1 MAGEVREFR
10 PRQRRPGQALKPFPL
25 PEVLQKMFDRG
36 KAEMT
41 KPLVGI
47 TTEGSPI
54 AGLFPLVRT
63 GLSLQ
68 GVSDAANA
76 FLASLDV
83 TERAAALFDLET
95 GPWRAWHN
103 MHIFMTRHGCLL
115 QNLRTEQRERALDL
129 LRASLSAAG
138 FQTAR
143 DVMKLNE
150 HICEL
155 TQRPEEYG
163 EWYYWMSIMGTPSP
177 KEPWGWQIDGHHLII
192 NCFILGDQMVLTPQ
206 FLGSEPVEAKSGK
219 YKGTRV
225 FAEEEA
231 RGYALMSAFTPEQ
244 RAKATIG
251 EKLPFDVY
259 ATAFNDNLVM
269 PYQGLHYGDMSQEQR
284 ERLMHLVSLYV
295 ERMRPD
301 HAKLWLEAVKRQIGE
316 TRFAW
321 IGACDAVNPFYYR
334 VHNPAILIEF
344 DHQPGIALDNDDH
357 TRNHT
362 HTLVRTPN
370 GNDYGRDLLRQH
382 YRQFDH
388 SRPDSP
394 HRQGKI

>member
-1 MAGEVREFR
+1 MASEVREFR

-36 KAEMT
+36 KAEMA
-41 KPLVGI
+41 KPLLGI
-47 TTEGSPI
+47 TTDGNPI

-68 GVSDAANA
+68 SVSDAANV
-76 FLASLDV
+76 FLACLGGE
-83 TERAAALFDLET
+83 ERAAALFDLET

-115 QNLRTEQRERALDL
+115 QNLRAEQRERALDL
-129 LRASLSAAG
+129 LRTSLSAAG

-143 DVMKLNE
+143 DVMKLNQ

-155 TQRPEEYG
+155 TQRSEEYG
-163 EWYYWMSIMGTPSP
+163 EWYYWVSIMGTPSA
-177 KEPWGWQIDGHHLII
+177 EGPWGWQIDGHHLIV

-269 PYQGLHYGDMSQEQR
+269 PYQGLPYGDMTQEQR
-284 ERLMHLVSLYV
+284 ERLLHLVSLYV

-301 HAKLWLEAVKRQIGE
+301 HAKLWLEGVKRQIGE

-321 IGACDAVNPFYYR
+321 IGACDEVNPFYYR

>member
-1 MAGEVREFR
+1 MPNEVREFR
-10 PRQRRPGQALKPFPL
+10 PRQRRPGQALAPFPL
-25 PEVLQKMFDRG
+25 PEFLQKMLDRG
-36 KAEMT
+36 KAEMA
-41 KPLVGI
+41 KPMTGI
-47 TTEGSPI
+47 TTDGALIPD
-54 AGLFPLVRT
+54 LFPVMRT

-68 GVSDAANA
+68 GVSDAATA
-76 FLASLDV
+76 FLACLSAEQRGSAV
-83 TERAAALFDLET
+83 FDLEN

-103 MHIFMTRHGCLL
+103 MHIFMARHGCLL
-115 QNLRTEQRERALDL
+115 ENLGTDQRERALDL

-150 HICEL
+150 HICEI
-155 TQRPEEYG
+155 TQRPAEYG
-163 EWYYWMSIMGTPSP
+163 EWYYWISIMGTPSATG
-177 KEPWGWQIDGHHLII
+177 PWGWQIDGHHLIV

-206 FLGSEPVEAKSGK
+206 FMGSEPVEAKFGK

-225 FAEEEA
+225 FAEEES
-231 RGYALMSAFTPEQ
+231 RGYAMMSALTQEQ
-244 RAKATIG
+244 QQKATIG
-251 EKLPFDVY
+251 MKLPFDVY

-269 PYQGLHYGDMSQEQR
+269 PYQGIHYDDMTKEQR
-284 ERLMHLVSLYV
+284 ERLLHLISLYV
-295 ERMRPD
+295 ERIRPG
-301 HAKLWLEAVKRQIGE
+301 HAAIRLDEVERHIGE

-321 IGACDAVNPFYYR
+321 IGPCDVVNPFYYR
-334 VHNPAILIEF
+334 VHNPVLLIEF
-344 DHQPGIALDNDDH
+344 DHQPGIALDNDEP

-388 SRPDSP
+388 SRPDTP